1 MWTIWALLLVAH
13 GAFSRW
19 ARTTSRFALMVTLAD
34 ALLLA
39 IALITIDQ
47 LQGFGPREFL
57 RIGIFFVAFGVAGQ
71 QLMSGLLQRGQVRRP
86 RGVS

>member
-1 MWTIWALLLVAH
+1 VWTIWALLLVAH

-19 ARTTSRFALMVTLAD
+19 ARTTSRFDLMVTLAD